1 PRASSPFFPSERVT
15 SARRRRSPRRPENRM
30 ARNRPPRRRLVC
42 YWCAEP
48 LTLSITVIA
57 EGWVWHR
64 RCFEYL
70 EVEIAGPACCLDC
83 GYPAATRGSERP
95 ESCRCHL
102 APLIYG
108 DDAT

>member
-1 PRASSPFFPSERVT
+1 M
-15 SARRRRSPRRPENRM
+15 ARRTSPAPPRR
-30 ARNRPPRRRLVC
+30 PRRRLLC

-48 LTLSITVIA
+48 LTLSIAVIA
-57 EGWVWHR
+57 EGWVWHAS
-64 RCFEYL
+64 CL
-70 EVEIAGPACCLDC
+70 EDREEDVGGPVCCIEC